1 MSQIPILEL
10 KTLSDSRALVR
21 ICHNHNHLILI
32 EQSFDYQTHE
42 WSDKVDSS
50 FNLPLSFVKPIWD
63 YCKKHDS
70 YNKLESPEKETV
82 ETSPSVF
89 ALNHSNQPRLN
100 VSEQKPKQ
108 YTKATRKLFKAAD
121 DIDCLIGAPNYE
133 HACLLEDF
141 NNAYWEISSSPE
153 TAGSPLVTPKA
164 VLPSEKEIPETPEIA
179 KCYAPAAKRQKKNLR
194 DQSPRL
200 FD

>member
-70 YNKLESPEKETV
+70 YNKLQSPEKETV
-82 ETSPSVF
+82 
-89 ALNHSNQPRLN
+89 
-100 VSEQKPKQ
+100 
-108 YTKATRKLFKAAD
+108 
-121 DIDCLIGAPNYE
+121 
-133 HACLLEDF
+133 
-141 NNAYWEISSSPE
+141 
-153 TAGSPLVTPKA
+153 
-164 VLPSEKEIPETPEIA
+164 
-179 KCYAPAAKRQKKNLR
+179 
-194 DQSPRL
+194 
-200 FD
+200 